1 MTQEDIPEAVRAL
14 LAERVASISELE
26 TLLLLYRT
34 APAEWDA
41 RRVASELRI
50 ERAGAEQHLAAL
62 AARALLALRQEK
74 DAGEHYRYAPASE
87 GLDRAVGEL
96 ASAYEKRR
104 VSVVQMLYSKPTDGV
119 RHFAEAFRLRTGPS
133 DG

>member
-1 MTQEDIPEAVRAL
+1 VTQDAVPEAVRAL
-14 LAERVASISELE
+14 LAERIASISELE
-26 TLLLLYRT
+26 TLLLLHRT

-41 RRVASELRI
+41 QRVASELRI
-50 ERAGAEQHLAAL
+50 ERTGAEQHLAAL
-62 AARALLALRQEK
+62 AARALLALRQE

-87 GLDRAVGEL
+87 DLDRAVGEL

-104 VSVVQMLYSKPTDGV
+104 VSVVQMLYSKPSDGV
-119 RHFAEAFRLRTGPS
+119 RHFAEAFRLRKEPS